1 VLSIL
6 LTSALAADCG
16 FAATEAE
23 LHATMDAAE
32 QAYSQLDVAAF
43 RIANDELRLAFP
55 CVDTAVSTAT
65 ASRVARLRALALA
78 TQGNDD
84 GALQALTA
92 AKELDP
98 SYVFP
103 AEVLPEGHALRTAY
117 DGIVASDAPKAR
129 LPRPRGVDVLLDGQV
144 DLWRPTHRPTVFQI
158 ERDGRVQDT
167 QLLWPGD
174 PAPDYPKVPV
184 TRNRLLYTAAGLGA
198 GALAFYGGA
207 WASRSGLDTAEGA
220 DALQGVQRRTNL
232 LTGLS
237 LGFAIGAG
245 ASTTAALLVGDR
257 G

>member
-1 VLSIL
+1 MLSFIF
-6 LTSALAADCG
+6 TTALAADCG

-23 LHATMDAAE
+23 LHTTMETAE
-32 QAYSQLDVAAF
+32 QAYAELDVASF
-43 RIANDELRLAFP
+43 RTANDELRLAFP
-55 CVDTAVSTAT
+55 CIDTPVSGPTA
-65 ASRVARLRALALA
+65 ARLARLRALALSTA
-78 TQGNDD
+78 GDD
-84 GALQALTA
+84 NGALQALTA
-92 AKELDP
+92 AKELEP
-98 SYVFP
+98 SYAFP
-103 AEVLPEGHALRTAY
+103 MELLPEGHALRTAY
-117 DGIVASDAPKAR
+117 NGIAPSSAPKAR
-129 LPRPRGVDVLLDGQV
+129 LPRPRGVDVLLDGQA

-158 ERDGRVQDT
+158 ERDGHVQDT

-220 DALQGVQRRTNL
+220 DALQGVQQRTNL

-245 ASTTAALLVGDR
+245 ATTSAALLVGDR